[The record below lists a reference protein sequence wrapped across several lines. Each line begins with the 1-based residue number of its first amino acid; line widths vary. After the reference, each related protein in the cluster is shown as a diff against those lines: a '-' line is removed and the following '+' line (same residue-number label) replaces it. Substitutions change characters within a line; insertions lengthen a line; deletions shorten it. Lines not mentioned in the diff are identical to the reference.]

1 MSSSAFD
8 DMSRRSHSKATLH
21 QPSAAWKAFVGL
33 VGASLA
39 AERKARGMTQQYV
52 AEKLGVEPESISR
65 MESGVIVPTLQRLR
79 QFADLYGCS
88 MVSLIARSSD
98 QASDVAS
105 RLTKELSTLQA
116 ADRMFV
122 AEHTQALIEYLRM
135 NRTRKG

>member
-1 MSSSAFD
+1 MSQR
-8 DMSRRSHSKATLH
+8 SRSKATV
-21 QPSAAWKAFVGL
+21 QQTAVAWKAFVGL

-39 AERKARGMTQQYV
+39 AERKARGMTQQQV

-88 MVSLIARSSD
+88 MESLVARSSD

-105 RLTKELSTLQA
+105 RLAAELSTLQA

-122 AEHTQALIEYLRM
+122 AEHTQALIEHLRT
-135 NRTRKG
+135 NRARKG